1 MIGTVLGIAFDI
13 ALMIL
18 LGVAIFYGIRLNR
31 QVSAIRSGRK
41 ELEKL
46 IADFT
51 QATTRAESALS
62 DLRQEVGGSLDTTRK
77 ASLKAGELC
86 DDLEFLIKRG
96 EKVAD
101 ALETG
106 IRAGNKTASR
116 VGAGSAESGMDS
128 TNPSPAP
135 KRAAGRA
142 LSAPPED
149 RVVAA
154 PDKSAAKKARAKSKS
169 ELLKALQDMR

>member
-62 DLRQEVGGSLDTTRK
+62 DLRQEVGGSLDATRK

-106 IRAGNKTASR
+106 IRAGNKTTAR
-116 VGAGSAESGMDS
+116 AGVGSVEPAMDRDEPSA
-128 TNPSPAP
+128 AA
-135 KRAAGRA
+135 KRGGRA
-142 LSAPPED
+142 LSAAPED